1 MHSRFVFCC
10 CLRGGSQMVSTTYG
24 DSVRC
29 ASLAKLRQST
39 KCLSAGVWMTS
50 TFQLQSCIFYKLGMG
65 LFTPGARRSS
75 RGVFQD
81 GGVVIFISWLSVVLN
96 AGNWDLGDTHSNT
109 VLPGIIYSL
118 EQSYFIILL

>member
-1 MHSRFVFCC
+1 
-10 CLRGGSQMVSTTYG
+10 
-24 DSVRC
+24 
-29 ASLAKLRQST
+29 
-39 KCLSAGVWMTS
+39 MTS

-81 GGVVIFISWLSVVLN
+81 GGVVIFISWLSVALN

-109 VLPGIIYSL
+109 VLYL
-118 EQSYFIILL
+118 ELFIHWNKVTLPFSFSIFHLF